1 MVSRTQPVDP
11 KKGPVTLAG
20 VDGYQSAQS
29 GSPGD
34 YRRPP
39 SENNVLQT
47 PLFDRRSLERL
58 NEMPAEAPHL
68 YTGTGPSLQAGG
80 VLNSGEKASS
90 TNSSDIQ
97 LEVRRQLAEF
107 MALHEDESLRLRQQV
122 EMLILENRELRS
134 RNERVPKPPTLGLD
148 GSSFSG
154 LGWVGRGIGFI
165 LGSIPK
171 TGYPSQAMDFRPPK
185 APVPPPPPPPE
196 ITSQDLDLVNSR
208 HHSTELHQSS
218 PVTATAG
225 DEIPVPPVSRRLTYE
240 SSPAVPRAS
249 AQSPPQ
255 AEANAQGS
263 TNPALAGSTCSCP
276 HRNGSASGRDF
287 GTCGFT

>member
-225 DEIPVPPVSRRLTYE
+225 DAIPVPPVSRRLTYE
-240 SSPAVPRAS
+240 SSPAVPWAS